1 MENKD
6 AGCSE
11 RLNEL
16 VKKYMDNKAQMQTL
30 EALFNRIED
39 ENDQVVEDIINQL
52 REERPEIISM
62 INDGYQLDFVF
73 DLLDDVYESAK
84 EAVNGATFI
93 KRFEEEY
100 K

>member
-39 ENDQVVEDIINQL
+39 END
-52 REERPEIISM
+52 
-62 INDGYQLDFVF
+62 
-73 DLLDDVYESAK
+73 
-84 EAVNGATFI
+84 
-93 KRFEEEY
+93 
-100 K
+100 